1 MVVSIETAHGLVV
14 PEVPVADI
22 PSPLLFGI
30 RTPEKQEGTEQ
41 TSSMTEHS
49 VKVVSQKS
57 KTHSGHA
64 TSVTLTTTKTKCTTQ
79 KTEMKTYAGLV
90 SQTITS
96 SVTTVVQSIV
106 RVEAIGI
113 DATSLRYPVSITTH
127 TSQEP
132 YSLAEISTTSVSS

>member
-41 TSSMTEHS
+41 TSSMTEQS

-57 KTHSGHA
+57 KTHSGHVV
-64 TSVTLTTTKTKCTTQ
+64 SVTLTTTKTKCFTR
-79 KTEMKTYAGLV
+79 KTEMKTSAGLV
-90 SQTITS
+90 SQTIMS
-96 SVTTVVQSIV
+96 SVTIAVRSIV
-106 RVEAIGI
+106 RVEATGI
-113 DATSLRYPVSITTH
+113 DVTSLTFPVSITTP

-132 YSLAEISTTSVSS
+132 YSLARIDTTSVLN